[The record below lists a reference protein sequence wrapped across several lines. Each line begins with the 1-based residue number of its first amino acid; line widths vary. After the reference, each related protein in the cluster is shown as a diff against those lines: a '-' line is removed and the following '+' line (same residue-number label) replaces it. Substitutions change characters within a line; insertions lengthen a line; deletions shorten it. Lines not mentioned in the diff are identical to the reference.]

1 MGGYTRKELRP
12 PRKPPNQI
20 HLIGELTTMT
30 NQNELKQV
38 ADTEFKEPESAEKRL
53 RVYRKNSDAKIV
65 QNGGDKYWYS
75 ATRSDGSSVRC
86 VFKGALR
93 EQVPD
98 EAAFE
103 IFNVVGNAKLKEV
116 VKDGETY
123 QNYTYYITSCEF
135 DEIAGEE
142 LPL

>member
-1 MGGYTRKELRP
+1 MTPKDELKEL
-12 PRKPPNQI
+12 
-20 HLIGELTTMT
+20 
-30 NQNELKQV
+30 
-38 ADTEFKEPESAEKRL
+38 ESAQTQNTESAVSRL

-65 QNGGDKYWYS
+65 ANGGDKYWYS

-86 VFKGALR
+86 VFKGELR